1 MAKLCNEIKE
11 ERMKLNPNSWHARW
25 YVWLGA
31 DLPCDLCSYMWGLLF
46 RTIGRFSVAAFLFLC
61 LAVTIATIILYPYVD
76 VIIIGIVSGIF
87 LLRWFIKGKPK
98 FLSLIRDFLK
108 AKKEK
113 YCPMIEWENK

>member
-1 MAKLCNEIKE
+1 
-11 ERMKLNPNSWHARW
+11 MKLNPNSWHARW